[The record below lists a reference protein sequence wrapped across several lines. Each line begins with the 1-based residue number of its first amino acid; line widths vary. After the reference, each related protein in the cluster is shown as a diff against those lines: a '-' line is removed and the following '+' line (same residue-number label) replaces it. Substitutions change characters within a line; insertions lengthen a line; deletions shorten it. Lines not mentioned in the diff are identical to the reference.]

1 MIPAFSIGRRWFVAG
16 LSLAV
21 LGCVPRAVS
30 AQTAP
35 AGGIEGTVITADGA
49 EWEPVADAA
58 VSLIGEGRRWNA
70 ATNRRGQ
77 FVLEGLPSGAYT
89 LRVIQIGFVPAEL
102 DVVLSE
108 GRSVELEVVLTIQP
122 VQLSGVDVEGQGAVN
137 SEPSDPNVSVAGTSA
152 DARRVGMEA
161 LSVGSGMA
169 ASGLTSVFSGTPGND
184 PGDPTDVLFMRG
196 SSLDSK
202 LVLLD
207 GAPIYTPFHV
217 SGLLPAFDPA
227 LLRVARLHNGSAPL
241 EYEGGL
247 AHVLDLRTRSAGG
260 GAPSVEGSLDFLSA
274 RVGARLPVGERSG
287 FVLGSR
293 GLHAAAEELFEGG
306 FPYGYRDVVARG
318 DLALGG
324 RHRLEATAF
333 ANEESVALDFGV
345 PTDLALASTEVRDFP
360 DRAKWGNR
368 ALSVG
373 YTAESEETR
382 VSLRGALSAYDAALP
397 IRGSLPV
404 FAEGRTERSRL
415 ATVVQ
420 RRLGTSHFRVG
431 ASADVID
438 LSYSARRLATDSMPA
453 LAGVASS
460 ARGSVVAAFMDG
472 STQPTPT
479 VRLTG
484 GLRAARYLGDDIRLA
499 PHASVTWL
507 FGDRA
512 ALSIRAG
519 RSDQLTTGSDAG
531 VAESLAVDAL
541 GDPDVQVSEALVPPS
556 TTLLSVA
563 SASHLVVGLD
573 QFVSPNTRLG
583 LEGWVRR
590 FSGLGAGQPSRL
602 NGSGIDLRVAR
613 DGESIEGWV
622 GYSLSW
628 YWSPETASSER
639 FEGRQLLSAGLAGR
653 LAGDGR
659 ASIQLSFGDGLP
671 FTAIAFSDEAASP
684 GVDSPTFERPE
695 REFEAMTETSQGN
708 PPLVGGPSGDFLRLD
723 AEVSWSLT
731 RRLGSRQVEFSPYVR
746 VLNALNRRDAM
757 FYYFEAWR
765 DAEARPLAEL
775 SFMPILGLSWRF

>member
-1 MIPAFSIGRRWFVAG
+1 MIPSFSIEQRWFAAG
-16 LSLAV
+16 LMLASLCGAPGE
-21 LGCVPRAVS
+21 LT
-30 AQTAP
+30 AQAPP
-35 AGGIEGTVITADGA
+35 AGGIEGTVITADGSD
-49 EWEPVADAA
+49 WEPVADAA
-58 VSLIGEGRRWNA
+58 VSLIGEDRRWNA
-70 ATNRRGQ
+70 ATNRRGE

-89 LRVIQIGFVPAEL
+89 LRVIQIGFVPAEV

-122 VQLSGVDVEGQGAVN
+122 VELRGVDVEGQAGT
-137 SEPSDPNVSVAGTSA
+137 DPPLADPTSRVAGTTA
-152 DARRVGMEA
+152 DERRVGMEA

-169 ASGLTSVFSGTPGND
+169 TSGLTSVFSGTPGND

-227 LLRVARLHNGSAPL
+227 LLRAAQLHNGSAPL

-260 GAPSVEGSLDFLSA
+260 GDPSVEGSLDFLSV
-274 RVGARLPVGERSG
+274 RVGAHVPMGERSG
-287 FVLGSR
+287 LVVGSR
-293 GLHAAAEELFEGG
+293 GLHAAAEDLFDGG
-306 FPYGYRDVVARG
+306 FPYGYRDIVARG
-318 DLALGG
+318 DVGLSDG
-324 RHRLEATAF
+324 HRLEATAF

-345 PTDLALASTEVRDFP
+345 PSDLALGSTEVQDFP
-360 DRAKWGNR
+360 EKAKWGNR

-373 YTAESEETR
+373 YIAEGDETR

-404 FAEGRTERSRL
+404 FADGRTERSRL
-415 ATVVQ
+415 AAVVQ
-420 RRLGTSHFRVG
+420 RRLGTSHIRFG
-431 ASADVID
+431 ASGDVID
-438 LSYSARRLATDSMPA
+438 LAYSARRLATDSLPA

-460 ARGSVVAAFMDG
+460 ARGSVVAAFVDG
-472 STQPTPT
+472 ATQPSPT

-484 GLRAARYLGDDIRLA
+484 GLRAARYLGEELRLA

-541 GDPDVQVSEALVPPS
+541 GNPDVQVEALIPPT

-563 SASHLVVGLD
+563 SASHVVVGLD
-573 QFVSPNTRLG
+573 QFVSPTTRLG

-590 FSGLGAGQPSRL
+590 FSDLGAGQSSHL

-613 DGESIEGWV
+613 DGATIEGWF

-639 FEGRQLLSAGLAGR
+639 FEGRQLLSAGVAGR

-659 ASIQLSFGDGLP
+659 ASLQLSFGDGLP

-695 REFEAMTETSQGN
+695 RQFEALTETSQGN

-723 AEVSWSLT
+723 AEMSWSLT

-775 SFMPILGLSWRF
+775 GFMPILGLSWRF